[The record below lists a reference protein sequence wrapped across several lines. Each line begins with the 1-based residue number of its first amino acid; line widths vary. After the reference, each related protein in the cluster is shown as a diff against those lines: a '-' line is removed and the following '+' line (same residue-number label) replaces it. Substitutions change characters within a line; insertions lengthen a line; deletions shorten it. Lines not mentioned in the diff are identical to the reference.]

1 MTGRQEERRVEGF
14 LQWITP
20 DAGETADPTG
30 TARPVRPDTEQYV
43 TSPDADGQDAA
54 LVRSAFDDLGRITL
68 ADHSLESVVRTVT
81 ELTARVLPGEPIASV
96 TIVRGGRATTVA
108 SSGELA
114 LELDEEQYR
123 LGAGPCLSAATTG
136 QPSEIADTRMDQQW
150 PDFAAVAAEAGCDSM
165 LSCPLPVREQV
176 SGALNV
182 YAREFTA
189 AEPHTRDLLARLT
202 AHAVVPVSNVY
213 LYEAAVAR
221 AEHLQSA
228 LDSRAVIDQAKGIL
242 MERFRLTPDAAFQ
255 ALTRVSMETNT
266 KLRDVA
272 VRFVATGEFRQD

>member
-1 MTGRQEERRVEGF
+1 VGHPGHRGDRRSHRHS
-14 LQWITP
+14 
-20 DAGETADPTG
+20 AS
-30 TARPVRPDTEQYV
+30 VRPDTEQYV

-54 LVRSAFDDLGRITL
+54 SVQSAFDQLGLINV
-68 ADHSLESVVRTVT
+68 AEHSLESVVRTVT

-96 TIVRGGRATTVA
+96 TILRGGKASTVA
-108 SSGELA
+108 SSGDLA
-114 LELDEEQYR
+114 LELDREQYR
-123 LGAGPCLSAATTG
+123 LGAGPCLSAAATG
-136 QPSEIADTRMDQQW
+136 QPSEIPDMRMDQQW
-150 PDFAAVAAEAGCDSM
+150 PDFAAAAAEAGCDSL
-165 LSCPLPVREQV
+165 LSFPLPGREQV

-182 YAREFTA
+182 YAREFTTA
-189 AEPHTRDLLARLT
+189 DQRTRDLLARLT
-202 AHAVVPVSNVY
+202 AYAVVPVSNVY

-272 VRFVATGEFRQD
+272 SRFVATGEFRQD

>member
-1 MTGRQEERRVEGF
+1 M
-14 LQWITP
+14 
-20 DAGETADPTG
+20 
-30 TARPVRPDTEQYV
+30 

-54 LVRSAFDDLGRITL
+54 IVRSILDDLGRITV
-68 ADHSLESVVRTVT
+68 AEHSLESVVRTVT

-96 TIVRGGRATTVA
+96 TVVRGGRPSTVA

-114 LELDEEQYR
+114 LVLDEEQYR
-123 LGAGPCLSAATTG
+123 LGTGPCLSAAATG
-136 QPSEIADTRMDQQW
+136 QPSEIPDMRMDRQW
-150 PDFAAVAAEAGCDSM
+150 PDFASVAAEAGCDSM
-165 LSCPLPVREQV
+165 LSYPLPVREQV

-182 YAREFTA
+182 YARDFTT
-189 AEPHTRDLLARLT
+189 AERPTRELLARLT
-202 AHAVVPVSNVY
+202 AYAVVPVANAY
-213 LYEAAVAR
+213 LYGAAVAR

-272 VRFVATGEFRQD
+272 LRFVATGEFPQD

>member
-1 MTGRQEERRVEGF
+1 MDHPGDRE
-14 LQWITP
+14 P
-20 DAGETADPTG
+20 ADPTG
-30 TARPVRPDTEQYV
+30 AARPVRPDTEHDV
-43 TSPDADGQDAA
+43 TSPHADGQDADI
-54 LVRSAFDDLGRITL
+54 VRSAFDELGRINL
-68 ADHSLESVVRTVT
+68 AEHSLESVVRMITG
-81 ELTARVLPGEPIASV
+81 LTARVLPGEPIASV
-96 TIVRGGRATTVA
+96 TIVQGGRASTVA
-108 SSGELA
+108 SSNGLA
-114 LELDEEQYR
+114 LDLDEEQYR

-136 QPSEIADTRMDQQW
+136 QPSEIPDMRMDRQW
-150 PDFAAVAAEAGCDSM
+150 PEFAAVAADAGCDSM
-165 LSCPLPVREQV
+165 LSQPLPVREQV

-182 YAREFTA
+182 YVRELATA
-189 AEPHTRDLLARLT
+189 DQRTRDLLADFIAR
-202 AHAVVPVSNVY
+202 AVVPVSNAY